1 VAGHIFQARPMW
13 LYYTRSNITNIVK
26 TKCSDITPERNCL
39 KT

>member
-13 LYYTRSNITNIVK
+13 LYTRSNITNIIK